1 VTPTVA
7 AQREATDVERVFR
20 GVYGQAVATLV
31 RVFGDITLAEDA
43 VQDAFV
49 VASDRWP
56 IGGIP
61 PNPAG
66 WIVTTAR
73 NRAIDDL
80 RRSARGRELYE
91 QLGAVA
97 STPPG
102 PGDDDWGEDGPVSD
116 DQLRLIFT
124 CCHPALRTEHQ
135 VALTLRL
142 LGGLSVDEV
151 ARSFLVSESA
161 MAKRLVRAKYKIK
174 AAKIPYRVPAEADL
188 PDRLRSVLS
197 VLYLIYNIGVDNPDR
212 AGLRSE
218 AIRLARALVELMPDE
233 PEAAGLLALM
243 LLSQSRVPAR
253 TAEGALVLLRD
264 QDRTR
269 WDRTMIEEGHV
280 IVRACID
287 RDQPGPFQLQAAI
300 QAVHCD
306 ADSFEATDWLQI
318 VALYDHLFSVMPTPV
333 VALNRAIAI
342 GEIEGPGAAL
352 TALDVIAPDLDNY
365 HLMHAARGTTL
376 RRLGRRDAAK
386 AAYERAA
393 HLAATEADRRF
404 LAQQIEELAED
415 GALMQHRP
423 DGSTGPPNET
433 TAR

>member
-1 VTPTVA
+1 MF
-7 AQREATDVERVFR
+7 RE
-20 GVYGQAVATLV
+20 VYGQAVATLV

-49 VASDRWP
+49 VANERWP
-56 IGGIP
+56 GDGIP

-80 RRSARGRELYE
+80 RRSTRGRELHE
-91 QLGAVA
+91 QLGAI
-97 STPPG
+97 
-102 PGDDDWGEDGPVSD
+102 EDTSQSPDYEELDEDLPVND

-142 LGGLSVDEV
+142 FGGLTVDEV
-151 ARSFLVSESA
+151 GRSFLVSEPA

-174 AAKIPYRVPAEADL
+174 AANIPYRVPADADL

-197 VLYLIYNIGVDNPDR
+197 VVYLIYNTGADDPER
-212 AGLRSE
+212 AALRSE
-218 AIRLARALVELMPDE
+218 AFRLARALVALMPDE
-233 PEAAGLLALM
+233 PEAAGLLALI
-243 LLSQSRVPAR
+243 LLNESRVAAR
-253 TAEGALVLLRD
+253 IVDGAIVLLRD
-264 QDRTR
+264 QDRTT

-280 IVRACID
+280 IVRACI
-287 RDQPGPFQLQAAI
+287 RRKRPGPYQLQAAI

-306 ADSFEATDWLQI
+306 ADSFGATDWRQI
-318 VALYDHLFSVMPTPV
+318 VALYDQLLSVMPTPV

-342 GEIEGPGAAL
+342 GEIEGPAAAL
-352 TALDVIAPDLDNY
+352 AAIDDIGPRLDDY

-376 RRLGRRDAAK
+376 RALGQRDAAK
-386 AAYERAA
+386 IAFERAA
-393 HLAATEADRRF
+393 DLAATEADQRF
-404 LAQQIEELAED
+404 LVRQIEELASD
-415 GALMQHRP
+415 Q
-423 DGSTGPPNET
+423 T
-433 TAR
+433 